1 MEQIKNMSNKL
12 MSNIKTP
19 SLKMPSIKT
28 PSLKMPSIKT
38 PSLKMPS
45 IKTPSLQKPNAV
57 KNIIQKT
64 TTGISPFIGIKD
76 ILIIFGIFMGLVVI
90 SVVFILSG
98 VSFNL
103 APSKP
108 IGDTYILEGYDEH
121 EQDMKR
127 VEKKLDEKTAVVYQK
142 K

>member
-1 MEQIKNMSNKL
+1 
-12 MSNIKTP
+12 
-19 SLKMPSIKT
+19 
-28 PSLKMPSIKT
+28 
-38 PSLKMPS
+38 
-45 IKTPSLQKPNAV
+45 
-57 KNIIQKT
+57 
-64 TTGISPFIGIKD
+64 
-76 ILIIFGIFMGLVVI
+76 MGLVVI

-98 VSFNL
+98 VSFKE
-103 APSKP
+103 ATSKP